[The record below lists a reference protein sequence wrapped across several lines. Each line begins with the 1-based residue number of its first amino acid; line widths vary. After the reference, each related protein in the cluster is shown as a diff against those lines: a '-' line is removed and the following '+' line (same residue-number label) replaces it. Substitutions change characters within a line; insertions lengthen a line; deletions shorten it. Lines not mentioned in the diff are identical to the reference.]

1 MEVLSVMARDFLF
14 VCTNVSMLLCF
25 MDRMLE
31 RKRSFKVCIVFTI
44 FKVLIINELFLYVL
58 VEEIHRK
65 GILQNVY
72 LCASAIISIALY
84 FCCFYTFSDEPVKI
98 MVVSAISEIIDVV
111 VGSSFNIITN
121 VLNGRPPMAN
131 YVPFQMYD
139 LLFPVLFIII
149 VPIVCKVLEPFFRVI
164 RKWEIKH
171 KRIWLSIMIMYV
183 FAAIHSTFAGYQ
195 QGTLEMY
202 FLVVC
207 IVGCILWGYG
217 QLYYRKAAL
226 EKEYLQKQQ
235 RFSKLQYSAIALQVE
250 RMEQAQREINE
261 QMQKIMAISDDIVQ
275 RTEVVECFI
284 QGLKQQSQVVMQG
297 MFCDSWFV
305 DSVLCHQIEKCRE
318 RDIKVDF
325 QLQGYKK
332 GEIREEDLAEL
343 INYLLESVLGEQ
355 DIGWISLHVASVKRQ
370 LVLDFKCDA
379 KRIRISKRKM
389 RKYTKQYQ
397 IVCNLRIGVTQ

>member
-1 MEVLSVMARDFLF
+1 MEVMSVMARDFLF
-14 VCTNVSMLLCF
+14 VCTNVSMLVCF
-25 MDRMLE
+25 MDRMLK

-72 LCASAIISIALY
+72 LCTSAIISIALY

-121 VLNGRPPMAN
+121 VLNRRTPMAN
-131 YVPFQMYD
+131 YVPFQVYD

-171 KRIWLSIMIMYV
+171 KRIWLGIMIMYV

-207 IVGCILWGYG
+207 IGGCILWGYG

-235 RFSKLQYSAIALQVE
+235 RLSKLQYSAIALQVE

-284 QGLKQQSQVVMQG
+284 QGLKHQSQVVMQG

-305 DSVLCHQIEKCRE
+305 DSVLCHQMERCRE

-325 QLQGYKK
+325 QLLGYKK

-343 INYLLESVLGEQ
+343 INYLLESVLGGQ
-355 DIGWISLHVASVKRQ
+355 DISWISLHVASAKRQ
-370 LVLDFKCDA
+370 LVLEFKSDA

-389 RKYTKQYQ
+389 RRYTKKYQ
-397 IVCNLRIGVTQ
+397 IVCNLRIGVTR